1 MEEQK
6 KLADKPELQELI
18 AAFHLMWDHFPE
30 PVQLTHKSFE
40 IIAMN
45 PSMEI
50 IGRHVGMRCI
60 KHGPAESHKGCL
72 AHKALNEHKAKY
84 STSII
89 NGKESVAY
97 WLPVDGYP
105 DYYLHFG
112 TRVIIDY

>member
-18 AAFHLMWDHFPE
+18 AAFHLMWDHF
-30 PVQLTHKSFE
+30 
-40 IIAMN
+40 